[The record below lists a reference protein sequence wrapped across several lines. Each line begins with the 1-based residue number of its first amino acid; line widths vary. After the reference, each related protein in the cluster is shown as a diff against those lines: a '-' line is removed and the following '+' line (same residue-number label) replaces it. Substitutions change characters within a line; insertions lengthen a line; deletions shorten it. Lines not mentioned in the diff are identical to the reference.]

1 MELIFTR
8 GYYNGAYIRE
18 VKNDVI
24 FAWMKWSEV
33 LSRGFE
39 WMERPWRRGSNGATF
54 AAGVRMERPPR
65 GGFEWCDMHGGG
77 SNGATFVARGSNG
90 SSFAGIK
97 VAKRLLACLI
107 SNMRGLVLSLSSGGA
122 HQRANKAKPSQKVK
136 ASTARTPFLPGG
148 G

>member
-24 FAWMKWSEV
+24 FAWMKWSEF

-97 VAKRLLACLI
+97 VAKRLVGVFDFKYEGSSAFPFCRGGLARGWDGHGLASVLI
-107 SNMRGLVLSLSSGGA
+107 
-122 HQRANKAKPSQKVK
+122 
-136 ASTARTPFLPGG
+136 
-148 G
+148 